1 MSHSKAYKSFNV
13 THSFP
18 DLFLKMQMKKFNL
31 LFFILIVSFSASA
44 QTYEKQYD
52 ICSESLKNLKI
63 VDSIYFDL
71 VKKRD
76 SCLTGTFAP
85 NFIVTTIDNEVLKL
99 SKLKGK
105 VVMLNFWF
113 TRCQPC
119 IKEMPDLNKL
129 VEVYSAE
136 NVAFISFAPESSGI
150 VKEFL
155 VKHPFNFKTVA
166 DSEPIRSKQFKLF
179 SAWPYTILIDREGK
193 ISKMILAAPQENI
206 VSYYQGLIDD
216 LLK

>member
-1 MSHSKAYKSFNV
+1 
-13 THSFP
+13 
-18 DLFLKMQMKKFNL
+18 MKKINL
-31 LFFILIVSFSASA
+31 LFCILIASFSASA

-52 ICSESLKNLKI
+52 ICSESLKKLKI
-63 VDSIYFDL
+63 VDSIYFDQ

-76 SCLTGTFAP
+76 SCLIGTFAP
-85 NFIVTTIDNEVLKL
+85 NFIVTTIDNQVLEL

-119 IKEMPDLNKL
+119 IKEMPGLNKL
-129 VEVYSAE
+129 VELYSAKD
-136 NVAFISFAPESSGI
+136 VAFISFAPETSGI

-155 VKHPFNFKTVA
+155 AIHPFNFKTVA
-166 DSEPIRSKQFKLF
+166 NSEPVRSEQFKLF
-179 SAWPYTILIDREGK
+179 SAWPYTILIDREGR
-193 ISKMILAAPQENI
+193 ISKMILAFPEENL
-206 VSYYQGLIDD
+206 VSYFQKLIDA